1 MENETV
7 LIVDDNH
14 DAIEVLE
21 QILRSMNYQT
31 LTAFHGKSGLQI
43 AVERHPDL
51 IFLDMN
57 MPIMDGLEM
66 LTALRQ
72 TDCISPVIFMTAYG
86 SEQIAV
92 DVFRLGVR
100 DYLNKPFTKEDIEGA
115 IDRALRE
122 TRLMREREALN
133 RNLVTAEAV
142 RVTVVTLS
150 HYLNNYLT
158 ALNGGLQLLEE
169 TLQQEWRNPDL
180 LQLLRDSRRS
190 SANIEAVMRVMLR
203 ATNVKLA
210 SYTNTTPML
219 DIQSALEKEL
229 GQLLQSRRK

>member
-1 MENETV
+1 MERETI
-7 LIVDDNH
+7 LIVDDNY
-14 DAIEVLE
+14 DAIE
-21 QILRSMNYQT
+21 ILKEILTSMNYQT
-31 LTAFHGKSGLQI
+31 ITAFHGKSGLQI

-57 MPIMDGLEM
+57 MPIMGGLEM

-72 TDCISPVIFMTAYG
+72 TNCTSPVIFMTAYG
-86 SEQIAV
+86 SEQVAV

-100 DYLNKPFTKEDIEGA
+100 DYLNKPFTKEDVKEA

-122 TRLMREREALN
+122 TRLMHERETLN
-133 RNLVTAEAV
+133 RDLLAAEAV
-142 RVTVVTLS
+142 QVTVVTLS

-169 TLQQEWRNPDL
+169 TLQKEWPNPEL
-180 LQLLRDSRRS
+180 LQLLGDSRKS
-190 SANIEAVMRVMLR
+190 STNIEAVMRVLLR
-203 ATNVKLA
+203 ATNVKLT

-219 DIQSALEKEL
+219 DIQTALKKEL
-229 GQLLQSRRK
+229 DQLVQYRRK